1 MINLHLNEIKW
12 RIFYLIIG
20 ILNTFLV
27 GYAYSYEVLFLF
39 TKPLIEIT
47 NKPNT
52 SFIFTELTEAFF
64 IQIEGSFI
72 LAIVFAFCPLILI
85 HLWLYLKPSLFE
97 YEAKALT
104 QILILFLLSIILG
117 FIIGY
122 SKIIPTAWQFFINFE
137 LNLETLPYSILL
149 EAKIKEYIDLL
160 FRFTCMIVLAFQI
173 PCFVGVA
180 LITSFVKIESIITK
194 RRYLF
199 FAVWLVAALITPPDI
214 VSQIFMAVP
223 LYFFIEVGFLIYFLI
238 KK

>member
-1 MINLHLNEIKW
+1 
-12 RIFYLIIG
+12 
-20 ILNTFLV
+20 
-27 GYAYSYEVLFLF
+27 
-39 TKPLIEIT
+39 
-47 NKPNT
+47 
-52 SFIFTELTEAFF
+52 
-64 IQIEGSFI
+64 
-72 LAIVFAFCPLILI
+72 
-85 HLWLYLKPSLFE
+85 
-97 YEAKALT
+97 
-104 QILILFLLSIILG
+104 LILFLLSIILG